1 MSKRLI
7 GWHRSALGN
16 QNKATMGLAGQ
27 PASASMPSG
36 LSGMRDGHLL
46 ARTLLLSLSFPSV
59 VSYLLYFFPPPWIC
73 GILCKPVPKAMG
85 SPDTPK
91 AGAGPEGGGRSTVA
105 GRPGLSPSLGT
116 WAPIALLLEPP
127 CDSGFPEAVQLCLED
142 PLSHPNNALLPQ
154 PSWLLHWPSVTCW
167 VPAACAPE
175 RMLLLSGSPLWQ
187 CPLALKLC
195 QGKQFPLIS
204 QLGQQ

>member
-1 MSKRLI
+1 MGGAPGRAPRPQSAIFFLESARVIEYPSSIEGLEPSIWAADYLGHWEPGIWRKVQMSKRLI

-27 PASASMPSG
+27 PASATMPSG

-91 AGAGPEGGGRSTVA
+91 AGAGPEGGGRSTVT

-142 PLSHPNNALLPQ
+142 PLSHP
-154 PSWLLHWPSVTCW
+154 
-167 VPAACAPE
+167 
-175 RMLLLSGSPLWQ
+175 G
-187 CPLALKLC
+187 
-195 QGKQFPLIS
+195 
-204 QLGQQ
+204 